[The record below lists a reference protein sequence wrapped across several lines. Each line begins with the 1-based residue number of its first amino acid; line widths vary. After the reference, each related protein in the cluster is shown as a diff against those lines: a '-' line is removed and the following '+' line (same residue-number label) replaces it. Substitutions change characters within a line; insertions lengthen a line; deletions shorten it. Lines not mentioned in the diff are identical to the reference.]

1 MCTSGFYSC
10 TFHFPGVYLSLNGN
24 IIASH
29 GYVDIS
35 DIGSSDDTAL
45 LCITNRPGTPTS
57 GNWFA
62 PSGARVEGTD
72 VPGFTRT
79 RGPMVVRL
87 KRTTGTGTAAEGIYY
102 CVVMDN
108 TETEQTVYVGIYNG
122 EGMYWFTECSWC
134 N

>member
-1 MCTSGFYSC
+1 MSSC
-10 TFHFPGVYLSLNGN
+10 TIDVFLGLNGD
-24 IIASH
+24 IIPNN
-29 GYVDIS
+29 GYVDIG
-35 DIGSSDDTAL
+35 DIGSNDNTAL
-45 LCITNRPGTPTS
+45 LCITNRPPPTGSPNSGGDWFVPDGT
-57 GNWFA
+57 
-62 PSGARVEGTD
+62 RVGGPGTTD
-72 VPGFTRT
+72 VPGFNRN

-87 KRTTGTGTAAEGIYY
+87 RRTTATAAKGIYH

>member
-1 MCTSGFYSC
+1 M
-10 TFHFPGVYLSLNGN
+10 YLSLDGEIFRNH
-24 IIASH
+24 S
-29 GYVDIS
+29 YVDIS
-35 DIGSSDDTAL
+35 DIGSTDVDAL

-62 PSGARVEGTD
+62 PSVARVEGID

-87 KRTTGTGTAAEGIYY
+87 LRNTGTGTAAEGIYH

-108 TETEQTVYVGIYNG
+108 TETEQRVYVGIYNG
-122 EGMYWFTECSWC
+122 GGMYWFTECSWC